1 MIVLKGSNAVFGLP
15 EASPYV
21 TKTEVQLKMAG
32 LEYEKQAAMPM
43 ESPKGQVPFILD
55 GGEVIADSAFIRFHI
70 EQEYG
75 VDLDAGLSPEERAVA
90 ISVESLCEQYLA
102 TASGYFR
109 WQVPENFDKG
119 PRTFFDRMPADQRDA
134 FIADVRG
141 RVSAAM
147 LARGVARHSPP
158 EIVALAVRA
167 MQAIE
172 TIMGDKPFLMA
183 DRPTGADAF
192 VFACLAAAMTPFFP
206 SPLHEAAIRR
216 PKLVAYVSRMMDRF
230 YPDFAWD
237 CGILPARERELAA

>member
-1 MIVLKGSNAVFGLP
+1 MIILKGSNEAFGLP

-21 TKTEVQLKMAG
+21 TKTDVHLKLAG
-32 LEYEKQAAMPM
+32 LEYKKQAAMPM

-55 GGEVIADSAFIRFHI
+55 GGEAIADSAFIRFYI
-70 EQEYG
+70 EQKYG
-75 VDLDAGLSPEERAVA
+75 VDLDAGLNPQERAVA
-90 ISVESLCEQYLA
+90 MSAESLCEQYLA

-109 WQVPENFDKG
+109 WQAPENFEKG
-119 PRTFFDRMPADQRDA
+119 PRTFFERMPAGQRETFMADA
-134 FIADVRG
+134 RT
-141 RVSAAM
+141 RVQAAL
-147 LARGVARHSPP
+147 LARGVARHTPP

-172 TIMGDKPFLMA
+172 MIMGDKPFLMA

-206 SPLHEAAIRR
+206 SPLQEAAIRR

-237 CGILPARERELAA
+237 CGIVPAREREPAA